1 MGGHFLASYPAMGYR
16 REAVAY
22 FISRVIPTTS
32 FAKISFQHHAFCLCK
47 QLNTTIEVRIE
58 KRQFRTMDRLCNLNN
73 KSSYNSPLVETLNIV
88 AERGYVGSLESP
100 EYDGEL

>member
-47 QLNTTIEVRIE
+47 QLTYHYRGADSKSGNKTILLYE
-58 KRQFRTMDRLCNLNN
+58 KTFYL
-73 KSSYNSPLVETLNIV
+73 SVSFGGIV
-88 AERGYVGSLESP
+88 ATCMY
-100 EYDGEL
+100 

>member
-32 FAKISFQHHAFCLCK
+32 FAKISFRHHAFCIYNQMGIGVIPSLFYC
-47 QLNTTIEVRIE
+47 
-58 KRQFRTMDRLCNLNN
+58 CAN
-73 KSSYNSPLVETLNIV
+73 KIFIILFI
-88 AERGYVGSLESP
+88 AQR
-100 EYDGEL
+100 